1 MLVSVETARVVLQY
15 LSEMRTR
22 PRQTAS
28 AATGNS
34 GRQAFSEEHKCDASL
49 TKQLLLRLHMKDS
62 MLCSSAVQHLII
74 RIRSL
79 ISTCSV
85 AVWYNCTEAE
95 LFQPLTSSGSG
106 LAVLARFL
114 GIGSGFLWFW
124 ELLPLVLGAAF
135 FGCGS
140 GFLWYWERLS
150 FVLSSLVAF
159 ELSECSVAASGIC
172 VFSFVTASAIAAV
185 ISFLSAFGLSEC
197 SVAASLLLEFLL
209 ARVGNLLGRFLSS
222 RAASGIGVAP
232 PDELGGLQ
240 HLSLQSA
247 LILSSSICVN
257 NVSETM

>member
-1 MLVSVETARVVLQY
+1 ML
-15 LSEMRTR
+15 
-22 PRQTAS
+22 
-28 AATGNS
+28 
-34 GRQAFSEEHKCDASL
+34 
-49 TKQLLLRLHMKDS
+49 DS

-95 LFQPLTSSGSG
+95 LFQPLPSSASG

-159 ELSECSVAASGIC
+159 ELSECSVAASGI
-172 VFSFVTASAIAAV
+172 AV
-185 ISFLSAFGLSEC
+185 LIDPGIVDD
-197 SVAASLLLEFLL
+197 VAL
-209 ARVGNLLGRFLSS
+209 
-222 RAASGIGVAP
+222 
-232 PDELGGLQ
+232 PDEPGGVQ
-240 HLSLQSA
+240 HSFSHSA
-247 LILSSSICVN
+247 LILSSSIFVN
-257 NVSETM
+257 NFLETICDSAWHNA

>member
-85 AVWYNCTEAE
+85 AVWQNCTEGNAIGIVDAE
-95 LFQPLTSSGSG
+95 
-106 LAVLARFL
+106 
-114 GIGSGFLWFW
+114 
-124 ELLPLVLGAAF
+124 
-135 FGCGS
+135 
-140 GFLWYWERLS
+140 
-150 FVLSSLVAF
+150 
-159 ELSECSVAASGIC
+159 
-172 VFSFVTASAIAAV
+172 SANKQAIHRTKSCTTV
-185 ISFLSAFGLSEC
+185 SM
-197 SVAASLLLEFLL
+197 
-209 ARVGNLLGRFLSS
+209 
-222 RAASGIGVAP
+222 RA
-232 PDELGGLQ
+232 LQ
-240 HLSLQSA
+240 CA
-247 LILSSSICVN
+247 L
-257 NVSETM
+257 